1 MESNSRQEYETLSR
15 YAMGLEAD
23 TSPMVQKMLTGYF
36 GSWLIERPL
45 GHGGQGQIFYATKA
59 RAQGIGADRGALKVT
74 LAEKATE
81 KDWLA
86 YETEVEAL
94 KILDSSYIAR
104 LKEHG
109 IQNAMPWL
117 VSSYIEGQS
126 LSLQLKEVKKL
137 PHIEWLRLAEHLFVA
152 LQEAHSNDI
161 MHRDIKPSNIMFNS
175 RERTYILIDFGLA
188 AREDCLR
195 LGARAG
201 GKTLSTRERG
211 GGSTLYQAP
220 EQIKREPSVK
230 SDIFAA
236 GVLLYEAHLG
246 SNPWVRNI
254 VLDGGDTQDPE
265 LQIEQIL
272 LCSPDLNTLDENYK
286 KFLELVLDPDP
297 ELRPEAWEVLEWLAE
312 WQSTGS
318 FDFEQYVESGFLQ
331 MEGLDFMDM
340 MEAPIYEDSIENRE
354 EARTAISEF
363 FDSLPKAD
371 FKVVLGIKDQGTISL
386 RADYSEEY
394 WRIELKV
401 LEGSISGQ
409 ELERALLQSGFLASS
424 DLRWDLKLSGI
435 KAPAILGD
443 FLFTS
448 IDRLFPD
455 NFPKIRLY

>member
-1 MESNSRQEYETLSR
+1 
-15 YAMGLEAD
+15 
-23 TSPMVQKMLTGYF
+23 MLTGYF

-45 GHGGQGQIFYATKA
+45 GHGGQGQIFYATKQ
-59 RAQGIGADRGALKVT
+59 RDQGVGADRGALKVT
-74 LAEKATE
+74 LAEKAEE

-94 KILDSSYIAR
+94 KILDSAYIAR

-109 IQNAMPWL
+109 IQNSMPWL
-117 VSSYIEGQS
+117 VSSYIEGQP
-126 LSLQLKEVKKL
+126 LSLQLSEVKKL

-161 MHRDIKPSNIMFNS
+161 MHRDVKPSNVMFNT

-201 GKTLSTRERG
+201 GRTLSTRERG

-236 GVLLYEAHLG
+236 GVLLYEAHMG
-246 SNPWVRNI
+246 GNPWIRNI
-254 VLDGGDTQDPE
+254 LLDGGDIKDPE
-265 LQIEQIL
+265 AQIEQIL
-272 LCSPDLNTLDENYK
+272 LCNPDLSSLDDNYK
-286 KFLELVLDPDP
+286 KFFDLVLEPNS

-318 FDFEQYVESGFLQ
+318 FEIEQYVQSGFDH
-331 MEGLDFMDM
+331 MSGIDFMDM
-340 MEAPIYEDSIENRE
+340 MEAPAYEDSNANRQ
-354 EARTAISEF
+354 EAQEAIHEF

-386 RADYSEEY
+386 RAEY
-394 WRIELKV
+394 TEDFWRIELKII
-401 LEGSISGQ
+401 EGSISGQ
-409 ELERALLQSGFLASS
+409 EFEHALLESGFSASS
-424 DLRWDLKLSGI
+424 DMRWDLKLSGQ
-435 KAPAILGD
+435 KATAVLGD
-443 FLFTS
+443 FLFS
-448 IDRLFPD
+448 SLDRLFLD
-455 NFPKIRLY
+455 TFPKIRLY

>member
-1 MESNSRQEYETLSR
+1 
-15 YAMGLEAD
+15 
-23 TSPMVQKMLTGYF
+23 
-36 GSWLIERPL
+36 
-45 GHGGQGQIFYATKA
+45 
-59 RAQGIGADRGALKVT
+59 
-74 LAEKATE
+74 
-81 KDWLA
+81 
-86 YETEVEAL
+86 
-94 KILDSSYIAR
+94 
-104 LKEHG
+104 
-109 IQNAMPWL
+109 
-117 VSSYIEGQS
+117 
-126 LSLQLKEVKKL
+126 
-137 PHIEWLRLAEHLFVA
+137 
-152 LQEAHSNDI
+152 
-161 MHRDIKPSNIMFNS
+161 
-175 RERTYILIDFGLA
+175 
-188 AREDCLR
+188 
-195 LGARAG
+195 
-201 GKTLSTRERG
+201 
-211 GGSTLYQAP
+211 
-220 EQIKREPSVK
+220 
-230 SDIFAA
+230 
-236 GVLLYEAHLG
+236 
-246 SNPWVRNI
+246 
-254 VLDGGDTQDPE
+254 
-265 LQIEQIL
+265 
-272 LCSPDLNTLDENYK
+272 LNTLDENYK